1 MTAGHLCQDFITVF
15 LVRCSPLWRA
25 GHQKHPL
32 RKALAPLK
40 KGKRPMVS
48 RVAAGKWAY
57 IALHV
62 TRAVTREFCSVIKL
76 QRFTGEKTLPPP
88 ENIQFCHK
96 LVLQLLMNGCAFAQY
111 VKLGWY
117 PFMNSMRKLLL
128 VLLLTLSFEDKD
140 RSHVQ
145 LAA

>member
-1 MTAGHLCQDFITVF
+1 MSGFHNCFSGEVLPSVEGWP
-15 LVRCSPLWRA
+15 S
-25 GHQKHPL
+25 K
-32 RKALAPLK
+32 APLK
-40 KGKRPMVS
+40 KGKRPVVS

-62 TRAVTREFCSVIKL
+62 TRAVTREFFSVIKL

-88 ENIQFCHK
+88 KNIQFCHK